1 MPSSNRRGRSRRR
14 AIPRSEQ
21 GAAYLNWRD
30 KKYFLRPAVWE
41 RAAVR
46 CLALAEAREKGGS
59 FGRPR
64 NGDDRSVARAARAGG
79 VACDARRDVRLGF
92 FREPGQRRVHAGGVQ
107 GSHRLLREERALTRR
122 LEEPHLR
129 D

>member
-1 MPSSNRRGRSRRR
+1 M
-14 AIPRSEQ
+14 RSEQ
-21 GAAYLNWRD
+21 GAAYLDSRD

-46 CLALAEAREKGGS
+46 RLALAEAGEKEGS

-64 NGDDRSVARAARAGG
+64 NGDDRGVPRAARAGG
-79 VACDARRDVRLGF
+79 VARGARRDVRLGV
-92 FREPGQRRVHAGGVQ
+92 FREPGQRRVLAGGVQ
-107 GSHRLLREERALTRR
+107 GSNRLLREERTFTRR
-122 LEEPHLR
+122 LEGGHLR